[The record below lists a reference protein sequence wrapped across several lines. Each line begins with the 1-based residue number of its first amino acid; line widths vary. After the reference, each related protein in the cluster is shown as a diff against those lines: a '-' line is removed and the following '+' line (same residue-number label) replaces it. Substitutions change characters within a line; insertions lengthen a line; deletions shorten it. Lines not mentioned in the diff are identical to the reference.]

1 MDDAAPSD
9 EKKEDAPVEEKAD
22 DQAEKKADE
31 PVVKEVDSD
40 AAEGSTAAPVA
51 QQ

>member
-1 MDDAAPSD
+1 MDDAATSD

-22 DQAEKKADE
+22 EAAEKKAEE
-31 PVVKEVDSD
+31 PVAKEVDNVT
-40 AAEGSTAAPVA
+40 AEGSTAAPVA